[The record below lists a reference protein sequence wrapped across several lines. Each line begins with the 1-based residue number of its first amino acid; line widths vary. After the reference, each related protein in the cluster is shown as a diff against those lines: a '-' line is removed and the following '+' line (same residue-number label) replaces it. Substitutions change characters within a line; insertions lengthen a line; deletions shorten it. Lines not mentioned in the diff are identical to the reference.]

1 MADRS
6 SPDVENLIP
15 SPFRQTDN
23 QSENRAYTLACLR
36 ACEATSGAKV
46 ATAVSSS
53 EATVYCG
60 EKYEP
65 SDTSPF
71 FPSD

>member
-6 SPDVENLIP
+6 RPDVENLIP

-23 QSENRAYTLACLR
+23 QSENCAYTLSCLR
-36 ACEATSGAKV
+36 ACEAASEAKV
-46 ATAVSSS
+46 DTPVFSS
-53 EATVYCG
+53 EVTIYSG

-71 FPSD
+71 FQSD

>member
-6 SPDVENLIP
+6 SPDVENLTP

-23 QSENRAYTLACLR
+23 QSENCAYTLSCLR

-53 EATVYCG
+53 EATVYSG

-65 SDTSPF
+65 SE
-71 FPSD
+71 